1 MFESIK
7 LELRFLRARLFGKKH
22 KGIDVSN
29 NVNTITEG
37 YFYKGIIHITNMYTV
52 GVVDLDDYKRRKVS
66 RNEVRKNKGK
76 RGNRRAK

>member
-7 LELRFLRARLFGKKH
+7 RELRFLRVRLFSKKY
-22 KGIDVSN
+22 KAIDVSN

-37 YFYKGIIHITNMYTV
+37 YFYKGTMYIGDMYTV
-52 GVVDLDDYKRRKVS
+52 GVVDLDDYKRRKVF
-66 RNEVRKNKGK
+66 RNEVCKNKGK